1 MNMIARITE
10 YCVRKDIISSSD
22 AEWFSYGLVQ
32 RSEKLIAICFLFPL
46 GCLLSSFSTSLVFY
60 LSFFLLRTHTNGYH
74 AKTSAGCLLFSI
86 CSECVLFLLILPYLK
101 GSASLWILTL
111 STIIIFWLAPYDHP
125 NLHMTKEELAASRRM
140 ARLTVL
146 ILDMALIL
154 SLGAKFYA
162 FANGIALG
170 LGFTAF
176 LLIVAHGKQK
186 YEKGDMYGTDLKHV
200 APTIVTANASKV
212 EPSSAQRVDL
222 STPKAYRVYA
232 SNGAYVTYTVTAY
245 TEEPSP
251 TQSLWEKLQNQINS
265 NPNWWELAEYQKK
278 TGYYK

>member
-1 MNMIARITE
+1 MNMITRITE

-101 GSASLWILTL
+101 GSASLWILAL

-125 NLHMTKEELAASRRM
+125 NLHMTKEELAASKHM
-140 ARLTVL
+140 TMLTVL

-154 SLGAKFYA
+154 SLSMQFYA
-162 FANGIALG
+162 FANGLALG

-176 LLIVAHGKQK
+176 LLIVAYGKQI
-186 YEKGDMYGTDLKHV
+186 YEKEICKQWKT
-200 APTIVTANASKV
+200 
-212 EPSSAQRVDL
+212 
-222 STPKAYRVYA
+222 
-232 SNGAYVTYTVTAY
+232 
-245 TEEPSP
+245 
-251 TQSLWEKLQNQINS
+251 
-265 NPNWWELAEYQKK
+265 KK
-278 TGYYK
+278 